1 MAQFWCYWL
10 LMSLSSPLLAGW
22 VQHPTMSASLFSP
35 IQELN
40 KNQALKITRAL
51 HNATTCCTS
60 LNMSLNHFIV
70 MTIMTQIMA
79 DNIQKGMMG
88 WWGCK
93 KGGFGTF
100 VSCHIFFM
108 SMFPGWGVS
117 PCGPS
122 AWWCWWWWP
131 SGSRR
136 QARTGRTLCSEGG
149 STPGSGRGRPLRWQ
163 RQNNPVM
170 ILRCFISLLS
180 ECSGWWKREKY
191 WRQKCVEVWQ
201 HQAEGRGGGQGGQT
215 QQGAPGQPGIIFVYL
230 IGSVRSSRSRK
241 RCR

>member
-1 MAQFWCYWL
+1 
-10 LMSLSSPLLAGW
+10 
-22 VQHPTMSASLFSP
+22 
-35 IQELN
+35 
-40 KNQALKITRAL
+40 
-51 HNATTCCTS
+51 
-60 LNMSLNHFIV
+60 
-70 MTIMTQIMA
+70 MTQIMA

-191 WRQKCVEVWQ
+191 WRQKCGEVWQ

-215 QQGAPGQPGIIFVYL
+215 QQGAPGQPGIICFCFLAPTGAQGVAFCV
-230 IGSVRSSRSRK
+230 GRSSPSIFTLVTCCLKHPILFFLARIFKMLSQLPIN
-241 RCR
+241 